1 VKDAAVFLQHIRD
14 AIARIEVYTAAGR
27 RAFLSDTMVQDAVIR
42 NLEVIGEAV
51 RNLPIDLRRRHP
63 KIPWRSITALRNV
76 LIHEYF
82 GVDIDIVWRVVERR
96 LPTLKRHVVLMLKK
110 SSQAR

>member
-1 VKDAAVFLQHIRD
+1 MKDAAVFLQHIRD

>member
-1 VKDAAVFLQHIRD
+1 MKDAAVFLQHIRD

-110 SSQAR
+110 SSQAC

>member
-1 VKDAAVFLQHIRD
+1 MKNAAVFLQHIQD
-14 AIARIEVYTAAGR
+14 AIARIEAYTVAGR

-51 RNLPIDLRRRHP
+51 RNLPLELRRQHP
-63 KIPWRSITALRNV
+63 TIPWRSITALRNV

-96 LPTLKRHVVLMLKK
+96 LPTLKRHVVLMLKT
-110 SSQAR
+110 SSHAR